1 MGFSTKWRD
10 PQEIFMQERA
20 VTESEALQSKGHI
33 YIASFL
39 QSCSSHNQ
47 RWDREGLTAS
57 ISYCRTSQE
66 SLTRALQHLSKP
78 ISSAGRVC
86 VLQRVQTDVQELLQ
100 DETQLGAEF
109 PVELMANQPPGD
121 AGRVTSC
128 SGHHLLR
135 HQIFAGVLLT
145 SSQSTSSD
153 EAGVFFRT
161 PKTPPSKALHT
172 FPAWVSENFTG
183 NLISPTDLGMG
194 VVNRLF

>member
-1 MGFSTKWRD
+1 
-10 PQEIFMQERA
+10 MQERA
-20 VTESEALQSKGHI
+20 VTVFEALQSEGHI
-33 YIASFL
+33 YVARFL
-39 QSCSSHNQ
+39 QSCSSHSQ
-47 RWDREGLTAS
+47 CLDREGLAAS

-66 SLTRALQHLSKP
+66 ALSSALQHLSKP

-135 HQIFAGVLLT
+135 HQLFAGVLLT
-145 SSQSTSSD
+145 SSGPHPVMKQEFFPEHLNHPCQRLCTPFQRECLRISLGISSHQQIW
-153 EAGVFFRT
+153 G
-161 PKTPPSKALHT
+161 
-172 FPAWVSENFTG
+172 WG
-183 NLISPTDLGMG
+183 
-194 VVNRLF
+194 